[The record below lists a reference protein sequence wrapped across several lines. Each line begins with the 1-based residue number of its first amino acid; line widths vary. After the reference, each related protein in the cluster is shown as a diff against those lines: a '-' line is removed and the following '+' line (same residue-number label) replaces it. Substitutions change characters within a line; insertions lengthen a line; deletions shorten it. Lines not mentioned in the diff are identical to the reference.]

1 VSSSGVDPGGKAKG
15 SLLIVGTPGVTGTEG
30 GSLVRLGT
38 LVASGT
44 GGSLVLGS
52 SGAGV
57 LTSSSEEEREPWIV
71 ARGVPGAMT
80 VRTGS
85 GVGTVSSS

>member
-1 VSSSGVDPGGKAKG
+1 VSSSGVSPGGGAKG
-15 SLLIVGTPGVTGTEG
+15 SPLIV
-30 GSLVRLGT
+30 RT

-52 SGAGV
+52 PETVGSMAGILVPSGAGV
-57 LTSSSEEEREPWIV
+57 LTSSSEEEREPWIG

-80 VRTGS
+80 VGTGLD
-85 GVGTVSSS
+85 VETASSS